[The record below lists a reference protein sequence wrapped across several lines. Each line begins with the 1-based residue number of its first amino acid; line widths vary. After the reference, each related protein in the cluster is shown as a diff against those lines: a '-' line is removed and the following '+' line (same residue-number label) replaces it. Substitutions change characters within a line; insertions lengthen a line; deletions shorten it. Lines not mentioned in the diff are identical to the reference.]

1 MSYLQTR
8 GRGISELTQHQQE
21 EIVHQAKAFA
31 ILLAW
36 KLMTWKKV
44 NDDKSKRYNIMI
56 RKLMMIKVNMIQY
69 NDSKIIN
76 EMEWDQSIF
85 IFFNIV

>member
-1 MSYLQTR
+1 
-8 GRGISELTQHQQE
+8 
-21 EIVHQAKAFA
+21 
-31 ILLAW
+31 
-36 KLMTWKKV
+36 
-44 NDDKSKRYNIMI
+44 MI